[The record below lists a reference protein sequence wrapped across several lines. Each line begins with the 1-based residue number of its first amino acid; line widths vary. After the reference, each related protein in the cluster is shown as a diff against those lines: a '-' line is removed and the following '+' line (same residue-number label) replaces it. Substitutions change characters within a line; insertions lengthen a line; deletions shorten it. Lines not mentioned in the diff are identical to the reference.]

1 MWYERVLQARH
12 EGEWHALNHRHFAI
26 PGGGWKD
33 ATGKGVTLWRDA
45 SGRATSLAVQVT
57 LEGGPVTPE
66 YLKWRDDVRLLID
79 KQRREALLYY
89 RKSKGA

>member
-1 MWYERVLQARH
+1 MWYERVLQA
-12 EGEWHALNHRHFAI
+12 
-26 PGGGWKD
+26 
-33 ATGKGVTLWRDA
+33 
-45 SGRATSLAVQVT
+45 
-57 LEGGPVTPE
+57 VTPE